1 MSDGKKIIVLD
12 TSVILYDKKSIENF
26 SGCEIVIP
34 LIVLDELDRFKDKPG
49 SLGENARYANRLLD
63 DLRSQGRLDDGV
75 PLGDDSVL
83 KVSLRPIEVPENF
96 PLDSDDSD
104 NRILLE
110 ALQIASSDPSR
121 ELSVVSKDINLRVKC
136 DAVGLMAEDYYTD
149 YIDLP
154 EESWNGIVELEPPTG
169 MIDDLYTNKKV
180 GHDSDMSPNT
190 FVVLKSQTNQSA
202 LCVYDAFERNL
213 VHVPDDELR
222 LGGSSVGVRAK
233 NKEQKF
239 AMWALQNPKIP
250 LVTMTGLA
258 GSGKT
263 FLSLIAGIS
272 QVQQNKYERI
282 VVTRNLQPVGKEI
295 GYLPGDLNDKMM
307 PWMAPV
313 IDNLRNQFKD
323 KKAFDMLRVNGLL
336 EIAPMSF
343 IRGRT
348 FTNSYIILD
357 EAQNA
362 TIHELKTV
370 ITRVGEGSKI
380 ILMGDTDQIDTP
392 YINKHTNGL
401 SLVTKRLRD
410 SLHTAHVNLPVG
422 IRSTIASEASHLL

>member
-1 MSDGKKIIVLD
+1 MSKRKTVILD
-12 TSVILYDKKSIENF
+12 TSAILYDKNSIENF
-26 SGCEIVIP
+26 SGCDVVIP
-34 LIVLDELDRFKDKPG
+34 LIVLDELDRFKEKQG

-63 DLRSQGRLDDGV
+63 DLRSKGPLHKGV
-75 PLGDDSVL
+75 PMGDDSTLSIRLVQ
-83 KVSLRPIEVPENF
+83 PEIPQSF
-96 PLDSDDSD
+96 PLNPDDSD
-104 NRILLE
+104 NKILLE
-110 ALQIASSDPSR
+110 GLQMKSESPQKSIV
-121 ELSVVSKDINLRVKC
+121 VVSKDINLRVKC
-136 DAVGLMAEDYYTD
+136 DAVGLSSEDYYTD

-154 EESWNGIVELEPPTG
+154 EDNWSGIVEIQPEDG
-169 MIDDLYTNKKV
+169 MIDALYRDRQITYESDL
-180 GHDSDMSPNT
+180 SPNA
-190 FVVLKSQTNQSA
+190 FVVLKSPTGQSA
-202 LCVYDAFERNL
+202 LCVYDAYERRL
-213 VHVPDDELR
+213 ILVPDNDIR
-222 LGGSSVGVRAK
+222 LGGSPLPVVAK

-250 LVTMTGLA
+250 LFTMTGLA

-272 QVQQNKYERI
+272 EIQQNRYERI
-282 VVTRNLQPVGKEI
+282 VITRNLQPVGREI
-295 GYLPGDLNDKMM
+295 GYLPGDMTEKMT

-313 IDNLRNQFKD
+313 IDNLRNHFKD
-323 KKAFDMLRVNGLL
+323 KSAWDLMRANGLI

-401 SLVTKRLRD
+401 SLVTKKLRD
-410 SLHTAHVNLPVG
+410 SLHTGHVNLPVG